1 MVAVAELA
9 EELVAEADA
18 VTDAVIDAADA
29 ADTDESVETVAKA
42 GYFVYKQSTFSRVSQ
57 YRFRA
62 SE

>member
-1 MVAVAELA
+1 MAVAELVK
-9 EELVAEADA
+9 ELVAEADA
-18 VTDAVIDAADA
+18 VTDAVIDAADV
-29 ADTDESVETVAKA
+29 ADTDESVEADPKA